1 MRKTPRANAR
11 KSSRSDSDVELVG
24 ILQGDIQVDMLCC
37 IRGCIIPLCF
47 VVRFVVC
54 PNSVLAYLPN
64 VIFHYMLGAK
74 TQETQIIQRDAFVIT
89 GMPEWSHFAFITMAK
104 SLPTL
109 AHQCTWR
116 AET

>member
-24 ILQGDIQVDMLCC
+24 ILQDDIQVDRLCC

-54 PNSVLAYLPN
+54 PYSVLAYLPN

-74 TQETQIIQRDAFVIT
+74 TQE
-89 GMPEWSHFAFITMAK
+89 K
-104 SLPTL
+104 
-109 AHQCTWR
+109 
-116 AET
+116 